1 MVVIIAIACT
11 KGTERYHSPCRVLP
25 ANSKSQKG
33 DKISPNKGFSSRS
46 DSILTKEPEAA
57 RDVRNPKTNANTPKI
72 RTTKADSLDIPNH
85 PLKNSLVH
93 ELAGCYFKKPAQL
106 RGHIY
111 VA

>member
-25 ANSKSQKG
+25 ANSKSQKRER
-33 DKISPNKGFSSRS
+33 IPPNKGFSSRY
-46 DSILTKEPEAA
+46 DSMSTKEAEVA
-57 RDVRNPKTNANTPKI
+57 RNVSNPKKNANTPKI

-85 PLKNSLVH
+85 HLKNSLVH